1 MMTVPR
7 AEDPARLAL
16 EGHDLHLGYAAGED
30 VVAGLDISVDEG
42 SFTVIVGPNA
52 CGKSTLLRSLSKVLP
67 PRSGTVLLDGR
78 EISSMRPKVFARQ
91 VGFLAQSS
99 IAPEAITVHELVG
112 RGRYPHQSVLHQW
125 SEEDDRQVSTAMERT
140 HVAELARRRV
150 SELSGGQR
158 QRVWIAM
165 ALAQQ
170 TRILLLD
177 SRRPTS
183 TWRIRWRSSSCAGSS
198 IRSWAPRSWPSCTI
212 STRPAVTRTASW

>member
-78 EISSMRPKVFARQ
+78 EISSMRPKVFAC
-91 VGFLAQSS
+91 
-99 IAPEAITVHELVG
+99 T
-112 RGRYPHQSVLHQW
+112 
-125 SEEDDRQVSTAMERT
+125 
-140 HVAELARRRV
+140 
-150 SELSGGQR
+150 
-158 QRVWIAM
+158 
-165 ALAQQ
+165 
-170 TRILLLD
+170 
-177 SRRPTS
+177 
-183 TWRIRWRSSSCAGSS
+183 SSSAGDA
-198 IRSWAPRSWPSCTI
+198 IRTRACSTSGPR
-212 STRPAVTRTASW
+212 RTTGR

>member
-78 EISSMRPKVFARQ
+78 EISLMRPKVFARQ

-112 RGRYPHQSVLHQW
+112 RGRYPHQSVLHQ
-125 SEEDDRQVSTAMERT
+125 
-140 HVAELARRRV
+140 
-150 SELSGGQR
+150 
-158 QRVWIAM
+158 
-165 ALAQQ
+165 
-170 TRILLLD
+170 
-177 SRRPTS
+177 
-183 TWRIRWRSSSCAGSS
+183 
-198 IRSWAPRSWPSCTI
+198 
-212 STRPAVTRTASW
+212 